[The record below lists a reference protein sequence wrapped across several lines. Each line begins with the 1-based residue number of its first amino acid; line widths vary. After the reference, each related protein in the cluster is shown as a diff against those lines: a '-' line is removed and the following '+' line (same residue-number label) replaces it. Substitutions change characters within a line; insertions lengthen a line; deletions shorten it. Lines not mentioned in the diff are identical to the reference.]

1 MPGNCKFN
9 DNLLVKAAYKSWL
22 KRSSNVDKAFCTVC
36 GKDFSISA
44 MGESAVSTHAKGK
57 KHVDRLDMVCVNS
70 IANYTKKINDS

>member
-9 DNLLVKAAYKSWL
+9 DNWLVKAAYKSWL

-44 MGESAVSTHAKGK
+44 MDESAVSTHAKGK
-57 KHVDRLDMVCVNS
+57 NMLIVWTWFVS
-70 IANYTKKINDS
+70 IVLPITLRK

>member
-9 DNLLVKAAYKSWL
+9 DNWLVKAAYKSWL

-36 GKDFSISA
+36 GKDFSISE

-57 KHVDRLDMVCVNS
+57 NMLIVWIWVCVNS

>member
-9 DNLLVKAAYKSWL
+9 DNWLVKAAY
-22 KRSSNVDKAFCTVC
+22 KAFCTVC
-36 GKDFSISA
+36 GNDFSISA

-57 KHVDRLDMVCVNS
+57 KHVDRLDMVCVYS

>member
-9 DNLLVKAAYKSWL
+9 DNWLVKAAYKSWL

-44 MGESAVSTHAKGK
+44 MGESAVSTHAKGRACLIGFPDARDN
-57 KHVDRLDMVCVNS
+57 HVEVPGYRHLS
-70 IANYTKKINDS
+70 R

>member
-9 DNLLVKAAYKSWL
+9 DNWLVKAAYKSWL
-22 KRSSNVDKAFCTVC
+22 KRSSTVC

-70 IANYTKKINDS
+70 IANYTKKINDL